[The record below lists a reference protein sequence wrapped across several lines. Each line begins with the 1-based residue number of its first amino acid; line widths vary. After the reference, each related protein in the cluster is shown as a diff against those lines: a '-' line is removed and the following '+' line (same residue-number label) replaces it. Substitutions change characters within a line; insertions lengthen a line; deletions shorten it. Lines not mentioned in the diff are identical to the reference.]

1 MSAPFPILEIAS
13 SMRGDV
19 EQLGSK
25 PKFWFKY
32 QGENWLFKEA
42 RENTGED
49 WSEKVASEVASLL
62 GLPTHHADLAVW
74 EGRRG
79 CAVKSFVKSN

>member
-1 MSAPFPILEIAS
+1 MSAPFPILEVVPA
-13 SMRGDV
+13 MRGDV

-42 RENTGED
+42 RANTGED
-49 WSEKVASEVASLL
+49 WSEKLA
-62 GLPTHHADLAVW
+62 PDIHAQPGMTDARTNLVV
-74 EGRRG
+74 RRWATLIHSG
-79 CAVKSFVKSN
+79 SANA